1 MDMDYN
7 DNRSSGNQQRDIIL
21 SPNEFVF
28 VQNSTNGII
37 RTYTGPMTLT
47 ISAQDY
53 LVRFDV
59 KTKQFYS
66 VKNPQEA
73 KQLFVSPPENWYVV
87 LKNPTINSSFP
98 EIGKASISPELR
110 TGRKINI
117 NGPTSFALY
126 PGQMAKVI
134 KGHSLRSNQYLL
146 ARVYEAESAN
156 NSEGEMLDAEGNKI
170 TSEKNYVNGQILV
183 IKGTEVS
190 FYIPPTGIEI
200 LPINNDTFNGYI
212 REAVTLERLEYCILK
227 DEDGNKRYVHGPE
240 VVFPEPTEQFVS
252 SPKGGLIFKAIELS
266 PISGIYVKVIAEY
279 TEDDV
284 VHPVG
289 EELFITGKDCM
300 IYYPRPEHAII
311 NYDGKIVHHA
321 IAIPEG
327 EGRYIMNRLTGKID
341 TVRGPAMYL
350 PDPRTQVVVKRKL
363 TSSQCALWYPGNNEV
378 LAYNNNLNEKATEKN
393 ASKAINLSLVNSGTM
408 ASASATD
415 SLAFLEANANISRG
429 TSYTKPRTITL
440 DNKYDGVVSIDVWT
454 GYAVNVVSKNGN
466 RKIVVGPCTILLD
479 YDQTL
484 EVLELS
490 TGKPKSTD
498 DVIKTVFLRHENN
511 KVSDIIKIETKDF
524 VHGAIKL
531 SYCVN
536 FDNSYSDKWFN
547 VDNYVKYLCDRER
560 SLIKRLAKNYTIEEF
575 YQNYVDLVRNLAI
588 DKENNPEGRFF
599 EENGMCVYDCEV
611 LGFDIE
617 NEYEETLNDHQTE
630 IIRKGLQLSNATAQI
645 KLTEELSRVEKLEH
659 ELESQKLI
667 HRMNLQETEAKRKLE
682 IQNEVNRLKEAEA
695 LAEKQAEADM
705 QVLIDE
711 VHAAQMLREKK
722 TKDAALNYETRMAN
736 IEKAK
741 QMAYAEAAVKIIEAI
756 SPDLTAA
763 MNSKTN
769 TETVAAIAKAISPY
783 ALAGNNETL
792 SDVINKITRG
802 TPLEEALSNIKKA

>member
-1 MDMDYN
+1 MDIDYN
-7 DNRSSGNQQRDIIL
+7 DNRSSSNQQRDIIL

-87 LKNPTINSSFP
+87 LKNPTTNASFP

-363 TSSQCALWYPGNNEV
+363 TASQCALWYPGNNDA
-378 LAYNNNLNEKATEKN
+378 LAYNNSLNEKATEKN
-393 ASKAINLSLVNSGTM
+393 VSKAITMSLTNGTM
-408 ASASATD
+408 ASNSVTD

-454 GYAVNVVSKNGN
+454 GYAVDVVSKNGN
-466 RKIVVGPCTILLD
+466 RKVVVGPCTILLD

-511 KVSDIIKIETKDF
+511 KISDIIKIETKDF

-547 VDNYVKYLCDRER
+547 IDNYVKYLCDRER

-588 DKENNPEGRFF
+588 DKENGSEGRFF
-599 EENGMCVYDCEV
+599 EENGMRVYDCEV
-611 LGFDIE
+611 LGLDIE
-617 NEYEETLNDHQTE
+617 NEYEEMLNDHQTE

-667 HRMNLQETEAKRKLE
+667 HRMNLQEVEAKRKLE
-682 IQNEVNRLKEAEA
+682 IQNEVNRLKEAET

-722 TKDAALNYETRMAN
+722 TKDAKLNYETRMAN

-783 ALAGNNETL
+783 ALAGDNETL

>member
-1 MDMDYN
+1 
-7 DNRSSGNQQRDIIL
+7 
-21 SPNEFVF
+21 
-28 VQNSTNGII
+28 
-37 RTYTGPMTLT
+37 MTLT

-87 LKNPTINSSFP
+87 LKNPTTNASFP

-363 TSSQCALWYPGNNEV
+363 TTSQCALWYPGNNDV
-378 LAYNNNLNEKATEKN
+378 LAYNNSLNEKATEKN
-393 ASKAINLSLVNSGTM
+393 ASKAITISLTNGTM
-408 ASASATD
+408 ASSSVTD

-454 GYAVNVVSKNGN
+454 GYAVDVVSKNGN
-466 RKIVVGPCTILLD
+466 RKVVVGPCTILLD

-511 KVSDIIKIETKDF
+511 KISDIIKIETKDF

-547 VDNYVKYLCDRER
+547 IDNYVKYLCDRER

-575 YQNYVDLVRNLAI
+575 YQNYVDLVRSLAI
-588 DKENNPEGRFF
+588 DKENSSEGRFF
-599 EENGMCVYDCEV
+599 EENGMRVYDCEV
-611 LGFDIE
+611 LGLDIE
-617 NEYEETLNDHQTE
+617 NEYEEMLNDHQTE

-645 KLTEELSRVEKLEH
+645 RLTEELSRVEKLEH

-667 HRMNLQETEAKRKLE
+667 HRMNLQEVEAKRKLE
-682 IQNEVNRLKEAEA
+682 IQNEVNRLKEAET

-722 TKDAALNYETRMAN
+722 TKDAKLNYETRMAN

-783 ALAGNNETL
+783 ALAGDNETL

-802 TPLEEALSNIKKA
+802 TPLEEALSNIKKI

>member
-87 LKNPTINSSFP
+87 LKNPTINASFP

-341 TVRGPAMYL
+341 TVRGPAIYL

-363 TSSQCALWYPGNNEV
+363 TASQCALWYPGNNDA
-378 LAYNNNLNEKATEKN
+378 LAYNNSLNEKATEKN
-393 ASKAINLSLVNSGTM
+393 VSKAITMSLTNGTM
-408 ASASATD
+408 ASNSVTD

-454 GYAVNVVSKNGN
+454 GYAVDVVSKNGN
-466 RKIVVGPCTILLD
+466 RKVVVGPCTILLD

-511 KVSDIIKIETKDF
+511 KISDIIKIETKDF

-547 VDNYVKYLCDRER
+547 IDNYVKYLCDRER

-588 DKENNPEGRFF
+588 DKENGSEGRFF
-599 EENGMCVYDCEV
+599 EENGMRVYDCEV
-611 LGFDIE
+611 LGLDIE
-617 NEYEETLNDHQTE
+617 NEYEEMLNDHQTE

-667 HRMNLQETEAKRKLE
+667 HRMNLQEVEAKRKLE
-682 IQNEVNRLKEAEA
+682 IQNEVNRLKEAET

-722 TKDAALNYETRMAN
+722 TKDAKLNYETRMAN

-783 ALAGNNETL
+783 ALAGDNETL

>member
-1 MDMDYN
+1 
-7 DNRSSGNQQRDIIL
+7 
-21 SPNEFVF
+21 
-28 VQNSTNGII
+28 
-37 RTYTGPMTLT
+37 
-47 ISAQDY
+47 
-53 LVRFDV
+53 
-59 KTKQFYS
+59 
-66 VKNPQEA
+66 
-73 KQLFVSPPENWYVV
+73 
-87 LKNPTINSSFP
+87 
-98 EIGKASISPELR
+98 
-110 TGRKINI
+110 
-117 NGPTSFALY
+117 
-126 PGQMAKVI
+126 
-134 KGHSLRSNQYLL
+134 
-146 ARVYEAESAN
+146 
-156 NSEGEMLDAEGNKI
+156 
-170 TSEKNYVNGQILV
+170 
-183 IKGTEVS
+183 
-190 FYIPPTGIEI
+190 
-200 LPINNDTFNGYI
+200 
-212 REAVTLERLEYCILK
+212 
-227 DEDGNKRYVHGPE
+227 
-240 VVFPEPTEQFVS
+240 
-252 SPKGGLIFKAIELS
+252 
-266 PISGIYVKVIAEY
+266 
-279 TEDDV
+279 
-284 VHPVG
+284 
-289 EELFITGKDCM
+289 
-300 IYYPRPEHAII
+300 
-311 NYDGKIVHHA
+311 
-321 IAIPEG
+321 
-327 EGRYIMNRLTGKID
+327 MNRLTGKID

-363 TSSQCALWYPGNNEV
+363 TASQCALWYPGNNDA
-378 LAYNNNLNEKATEKN
+378 LAYNNSLNEKATEKN
-393 ASKAINLSLVNSGTM
+393 VSKAITMSLTNGTM
-408 ASASATD
+408 ASNSVTD

-454 GYAVNVVSKNGN
+454 GYAVDVVSKNGN
-466 RKIVVGPCTILLD
+466 RKVVVGPCTILLD

-511 KVSDIIKIETKDF
+511 KISDIIKIETKDF

-547 VDNYVKYLCDRER
+547 IDNYVKYLCDRER

-588 DKENNPEGRFF
+588 DKENGSEGRFF
-599 EENGMCVYDCEV
+599 EENGMRVYDCEV
-611 LGFDIE
+611 LGLDIE
-617 NEYEETLNDHQTE
+617 NEYEEMLNDHQTE

-667 HRMNLQETEAKRKLE
+667 HRMNLQEVEAKRKLE
-682 IQNEVNRLKEAEA
+682 IQNEVNRLKEAET

-722 TKDAALNYETRMAN
+722 TKDAKLNYETRMAN

-783 ALAGNNETL
+783 ALAGDNETL

>member
-87 LKNPTINSSFP
+87 LKNPTINASFP

-117 NGPTSFALY
+117 TGPTSFALY

-327 EGRYIMNRLTGKID
+327 EGRYIMDRLTGKID

-363 TSSQCALWYPGNNEV
+363 TASQCALWYPGNNDA
-378 LAYNNNLNEKATEKN
+378 LAYNNSLNEKTTEKN
-393 ASKAINLSLVNSGTM
+393 VSKAINMSLTNGTM
-408 ASASATD
+408 ASNSVTD

-454 GYAVNVVSKNGN
+454 GYAVDVVSKNGN
-466 RKIVVGPCTILLD
+466 RKVVVGPCTILLD

-511 KVSDIIKIETKDF
+511 KISDIIKIETKDF
-524 VHGAIKL
+524 VHGTIKL

-536 FDNSYSDKWFN
+536 FDSSYSDKWFN
-547 VDNYVKYLCDRER
+547 IDNYVKYLCDRER

-588 DKENNPEGRFF
+588 NKENSSEGRFF
-599 EENGMCVYDCEV
+599 EENGMRVYDCEV
-611 LGFDIE
+611 LGLDIE
-617 NEYEETLNDHQTE
+617 NEYEEMLNDHQTE

-667 HRMNLQETEAKRKLE
+667 HRMNLQEVEAKRKLE
-682 IQNEVNRLKEAEA
+682 IQNEVNRLKEAET

-722 TKDAALNYETRMAN
+722 TKDAKLNYETRMAN

-783 ALAGNNETL
+783 ALAGDNETL

>member
-87 LKNPTINSSFP
+87 LKNPTINASFP

-252 SPKGGLIFKAIELS
+252 SSKGGLIFKAIELS

-363 TSSQCALWYPGNNEV
+363 TASQCALWYPGNNDA
-378 LAYNNNLNEKATEKN
+378 LAYNNSLNEKATEKN
-393 ASKAINLSLVNSGTM
+393 VSKAITMSLTNGTM
-408 ASASATD
+408 ASNSVTD

-454 GYAVNVVSKNGN
+454 GYAVDVVSKNGN
-466 RKIVVGPCTILLD
+466 RKVVVGPCTILLD

-511 KVSDIIKIETKDF
+511 KISDIIKIETKDF

-547 VDNYVKYLCDRER
+547 IDNYVKYLCDRER

-588 DKENNPEGRFF
+588 DKENGSEGRFF
-599 EENGMCVYDCEV
+599 EENGMRVYDCEV
-611 LGFDIE
+611 LGLDIE
-617 NEYEETLNDHQTE
+617 NEYEEMLNDHQTE

-667 HRMNLQETEAKRKLE
+667 HRMNLQEVEAKRKLE
-682 IQNEVNRLKEAEA
+682 IQNEVNRLKEAET

-722 TKDAALNYETRMAN
+722 TKDAKLNYETRMAN

-783 ALAGNNETL
+783 ALAGDNETL

>member
-87 LKNPTINSSFP
+87 LKNPTINASFP

-363 TSSQCALWYPGNNEV
+363 TASQCALWYPGNNDA
-378 LAYNNNLNEKATEKN
+378 LAYNNSLNEKATEKN
-393 ASKAINLSLVNSGTM
+393 VSKAITMSLTNGTM
-408 ASASATD
+408 ASNSVTD

-454 GYAVNVVSKNGN
+454 GYAVDVVSKNGN
-466 RKIVVGPCTILLD
+466 RKVVVGPCTILLD

-511 KVSDIIKIETKDF
+511 KISDIIKIETKDF

-547 VDNYVKYLCDRER
+547 IDNYVKYLCDRER

-588 DKENNPEGRFF
+588 DKENGSEGRFF
-599 EENGMCVYDCEV
+599 EENGMRVYDCEV
-611 LGFDIE
+611 LGLDIE
-617 NEYEETLNDHQTE
+617 NEYEEMLNDHQTE

-667 HRMNLQETEAKRKLE
+667 HRMNLQEVEAKRKLE
-682 IQNEVNRLKEAEA
+682 IQNEVNRLKEAET

-722 TKDAALNYETRMAN
+722 TKDAKLNYETRMAN

-783 ALAGNNETL
+783 ALAGDNETL

>member
-87 LKNPTINSSFP
+87 LKNPTINASFP

-284 VHPVG
+284 IHPVG

-363 TSSQCALWYPGNNEV
+363 TASQCTLWYPGNNDA
-378 LAYNNNLNEKATEKN
+378 LAYNNSLNEKATEKN
-393 ASKAINLSLVNSGTM
+393 ASRAITMSLTNGTM
-408 ASASATD
+408 ASNSVTD

-454 GYAVNVVSKNGN
+454 GYAVDVVSKNGN
-466 RKIVVGPCTILLD
+466 RKVVVGPCTILLD

-511 KVSDIIKIETKDF
+511 KISDIIKIETKDF

-547 VDNYVKYLCDRER
+547 IDNYVKYLCDRER

-588 DKENNPEGRFF
+588 DKENGSEGRFF
-599 EENGMCVYDCEV
+599 EENGMRVYDCEV
-611 LGFDIE
+611 LGLDIE
-617 NEYEETLNDHQTE
+617 NEYEEMLNDHQTE

-667 HRMNLQETEAKRKLE
+667 HRMNLQEVEAKRKLE
-682 IQNEVNRLKEAEA
+682 IQNEVNRLKEAET

-722 TKDAALNYETRMAN
+722 TKDAKLNYETRMAN

-783 ALAGNNETL
+783 ALAGDNETL

>member
-1 MDMDYN
+1 MDIDYN

-87 LKNPTINSSFP
+87 LKNPTTNASFP

-363 TSSQCALWYPGNNEV
+363 TASQCTLWYPGNNDA
-378 LAYNNNLNEKATEKN
+378 LAYNNSLNEKATEKN
-393 ASKAINLSLVNSGTM
+393 ASRAITMSLTNGTM
-408 ASASATD
+408 ASNSVTD

-454 GYAVNVVSKNGN
+454 GYAVDVVSKNGN
-466 RKIVVGPCTILLD
+466 RKVVVGPCTILLD

-511 KVSDIIKIETKDF
+511 KISDIIKIETKDF

-547 VDNYVKYLCDRER
+547 IDNYVKYLCDRER

-588 DKENNPEGRFF
+588 DKENGSEGRFF
-599 EENGMCVYDCEV
+599 EENGMRVYDCEV
-611 LGFDIE
+611 LGLDIE
-617 NEYEETLNDHQTE
+617 NEYEEMLNDHQTE

-667 HRMNLQETEAKRKLE
+667 HRMNLQEVEAKRKLE
-682 IQNEVNRLKEAEA
+682 IQNEVNRLKEAET

-722 TKDAALNYETRMAN
+722 TKDAKLNYETRMAN

-783 ALAGNNETL
+783 ALAGDNETL

>member
-87 LKNPTINSSFP
+87 LKNPTINASFP

-252 SPKGGLIFKAIELS
+252 SSKGGLIFKAIELS

-363 TSSQCALWYPGNNEV
+363 TASQCALWYPGNNDA
-378 LAYNNNLNEKATEKN
+378 LAYNNSLNEKATEKN
-393 ASKAINLSLVNSGTM
+393 VSKAITMSLTNGTM
-408 ASASATD
+408 ASNSVTD

-454 GYAVNVVSKNGN
+454 GYAVDVVSKNGN
-466 RKIVVGPCTILLD
+466 RKVVVGPCTILLD

-498 DVIKTVFLRHENN
+498 NVIKTVFLRHENN
-511 KVSDIIKIETKDF
+511 KISDIIKIETKDF

-547 VDNYVKYLCDRER
+547 IDNYVKYLCDRER

-588 DKENNPEGRFF
+588 DKENGSEERFF
-599 EENGMCVYDCEV
+599 EENGMRVYDCEV
-611 LGFDIE
+611 LGLDIE
-617 NEYEETLNDHQTE
+617 NEYEEMLNDHQTE

-667 HRMNLQETEAKRKLE
+667 HRMNLQEVEAKRKLE
-682 IQNEVNRLKEAEA
+682 IQNEVNRLKEAET

-722 TKDAALNYETRMAN
+722 TKDAKLNYETRMAN

-783 ALAGNNETL
+783 ALAGDNETL

>member
-87 LKNPTINSSFP
+87 LKNPTINASFP

-252 SPKGGLIFKAIELS
+252 SSKGGLIFKAIELS

-363 TSSQCALWYPGNNEV
+363 TASQCALWYPGNNDA
-378 LAYNNNLNEKATEKN
+378 LAYNNSLNEKATEKN
-393 ASKAINLSLVNSGTM
+393 VSKAITMSLTNGTM
-408 ASASATD
+408 ASNSVTD

-454 GYAVNVVSKNGN
+454 GYAVDVVSKNGN
-466 RKIVVGPCTILLD
+466 RKVVVGPCTILLD

-498 DVIKTVFLRHENN
+498 NVIKTVFLRHENN
-511 KVSDIIKIETKDF
+511 KISDIIKIETKDF

-547 VDNYVKYLCDRER
+547 IDNYVKYLCDRER

-588 DKENNPEGRFF
+588 DKENGSEGRFF
-599 EENGMCVYDCEV
+599 EENGMRVYDCEV
-611 LGFDIE
+611 LGLDIE
-617 NEYEETLNDHQTE
+617 NEYEEMLNDHQTE

-667 HRMNLQETEAKRKLE
+667 HRMNLQEVEAKRKLE
-682 IQNEVNRLKEAEA
+682 IQNEVNRLKEAET

-722 TKDAALNYETRMAN
+722 TKDAKLNYETRMAN

-783 ALAGNNETL
+783 ALAGDNETL